1 MERRKFIPLRKDYR
15 PRSKARSEASDIE
28 DPMQVDPA
36 VLRPTESTPDLG
48 IGPSTLPTSGPLTPH
63 DSEPDGMRAT
73 LFRTTHLTTLFCD
86 TDRRATPDLFRSVF
100 NRGKRNRT
108 KSSDDTADSGPASKN
123 KSSRKSTAY
132 STTKLAIHMVK
143 ESSDAFPPLKS
154 VAGGLSAILKHCD
167 VRSIYLVPHR

>member
-1 MERRKFIPLRKDYR
+1 MKRRKFIPLRKDYR
-15 PRSKARSEASDIE
+15 ARSKARSKASDIE

-48 IGPSTLPTSGPLTPH
+48 ISSSTLPTSGPLTPH
-63 DSEPDGMRAT
+63 GSEPDSTRTT

-86 TDRRATPDLFRSVF
+86 TDRHATPDLFRSVF
-100 NRGKRNRT
+100 RIGKRNQT

-132 STTKLAIHMVK
+132 STTKLAIHLVK
-143 ESSDAFPPLKS
+143 ESSDAFAPLKS

-167 VRSIYLVPHR
+167 VRSIYPAPHQ